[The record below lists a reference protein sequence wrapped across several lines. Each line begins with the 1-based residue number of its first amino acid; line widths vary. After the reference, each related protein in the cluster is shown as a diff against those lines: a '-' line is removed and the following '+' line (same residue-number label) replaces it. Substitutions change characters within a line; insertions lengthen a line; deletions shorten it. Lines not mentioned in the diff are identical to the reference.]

1 MPFSPLACVVR
12 DPQLWAGKGIPQ
24 RVNLEFPLSTT
35 VLAKVQKTIRNQRF
49 FVAYEHYF
57 EDLIAFGS

>member
-1 MPFSPLACVVR
+1 MDAFLSPGLSR
-12 DPQLWAGKGIPQ
+12 KRP

-35 VLAKVQKTIRNQRF
+35 VLAKVQKTIRNQPF